1 MKSQNLSVKRLF
13 GRVAIGFALSMSG
26 ITIALFLV
34 TKQTAVLLTGGALL
48 LCALVGI
55 FVLTQAF
62 GKRLSQFTADLC
74 QTLDHMI
81 AGNEAPQR
89 PEDSETQ
96 LARIGHRLARLYQIM
111 QENRRRVDEER
122 QELQTLVSDI
132 SHQVKTPVS
141 NLKMATDTLLE
152 KPMTEAER
160 TDFIR
165 GIRSQTDKLDF
176 LFQALVKT
184 SRLET
189 GVIQLDKKPG
199 RLFDTVA
206 QAMSGIVYAAEK
218 KEIAVSVD
226 CPEDLTVSH
235 DSKWTSEALFN
246 LLDNAVK
253 YTPAGGKIS
262 VSVVLWEMYM
272 EIKVADTGKGISE
285 SNQAAIFRRFYRE
298 EEVHEQQGV
307 GIGLYLA
314 REIVTR
320 QGGYI
325 KVVSEPG
332 KGSEF
337 SIMLPTKWNAADGHF
352 RLPAVN
358 FFEMSERCNIS
369 PRFSMKFFGRCNIS
383 RTFGFYNTLIK
394 YGGDT
399 TMTWPFEND
408 TSAITKKLAQR
419 SFKANKLRN
428 IVAVIAI
435 VLTSMLFTSVTTLCV
450 GAIQSIQTT
459 ILQIRG
465 TSPSTGTS
473 VNWIAIIAAL
483 FFIMI
488 FVITGY
494 LLIRNIFE
502 ISVVQEIKK
511 YGLLRTIGTTEKQI
525 KRIVYKQ
532 AFWLSIIAI
541 SIGLILGYIVGI
553 LMLPWILNFMK
564 GEYHNLSVNL
574 SFNPIIFVVAG
585 IFSAITVWVSIKKPF
600 KIAATI
606 SPIEA
611 TRYYEKDNYH
621 SANKNR
627 LSFKNR
633 ITEMAWRNL
642 RRNSKRTIFIVLSM
656 ILCIILL
663 NSAIAIGNSVDVKK
677 YVSSVTSFDFVVASP
692 NTFSNVQGFR
702 FKDDSVSNEIISD
715 IENNIPVLN
724 GSRIYKNTLDDV
736 SVTYDYGS
744 LVTEV
749 LDEYTEDNH
758 LIRSG
763 MVDGRTYPVKLGVD
777 YRPLCNIYGVEKSI
791 LPKLNFIEGETDIQQ
806 LTSYLE
812 SGNYVIEISAINPNE
827 SPEFLCPLNQEVTI
841 YKDGLPYKTV
851 SVIARAVVDFS
862 LVESP
867 GKNVG
872 YTDVGGD
879 RPIFYMSNEMFV
891 ELYNNPAIMS
901 YVFDVEK
908 EHFLPATE
916 YINSLPTV
924 EYASSETLAQTM
936 NGLKQTIFII
946 GGLIGFLLGSIG
958 LVNFSNIIIT
968 GIINRQREFATLE
981 SIGMTKKQINKL
993 TVLEGLFYA
1002 FLICVMGL
1010 PLSLIVANTILPTF
1024 FNQPDLWLFTIQP
1037 TIFPLILE
1045 GIVICVVAIIVPH
1058 VSFRYFRKTSI
1069 VARLRVV
1076 E

>member
-1 MKSQNLSVKRLF
+1 
-13 GRVAIGFALSMSG
+13 
-26 ITIALFLV
+26 
-34 TKQTAVLLTGGALL
+34 
-48 LCALVGI
+48 
-55 FVLTQAF
+55 
-62 GKRLSQFTADLC
+62 
-74 QTLDHMI
+74 
-81 AGNEAPQR
+81 
-89 PEDSETQ
+89 
-96 LARIGHRLARLYQIM
+96 
-111 QENRRRVDEER
+111 
-122 QELQTLVSDI
+122 
-132 SHQVKTPVS
+132 
-141 NLKMATDTLLE
+141 
-152 KPMTEAER
+152 
-160 TDFIR
+160 
-165 GIRSQTDKLDF
+165 
-176 LFQALVKT
+176 
-184 SRLET
+184 
-189 GVIQLDKKPG
+189 
-199 RLFDTVA
+199 
-206 QAMSGIVYAAEK
+206 
-218 KEIAVSVD
+218 
-226 CPEDLTVSH
+226 
-235 DSKWTSEALFN
+235 
-246 LLDNAVK
+246 
-253 YTPAGGKIS
+253 
-262 VSVVLWEMYM
+262 
-272 EIKVADTGKGISE
+272 
-285 SNQAAIFRRFYRE
+285 
-298 EEVHEQQGV
+298 
-307 GIGLYLA
+307 
-314 REIVTR
+314 
-320 QGGYI
+320 
-325 KVVSEPG
+325 
-332 KGSEF
+332 
-337 SIMLPTKWNAADGHF
+337 
-352 RLPAVN
+352 
-358 FFEMSERCNIS
+358 
-369 PRFSMKFFGRCNIS
+369 
-383 RTFGFYNTLIK
+383 
-394 YGGDT
+394 
-399 TMTWPFEND
+399 MTWPFEND

-532 AFWLSIIAI
+532 AFWLSIIGI

-879 RPIFYMSNEMFV
+879 CPIFYMSNEMFV

-901 YVFDVEK
+901 YEK
-908 EHFLPATE
+908 NKKGESYCKTNNVIKKEKLLLKRNHRLTNIRKNYLNQTTSEIVSRKPRFICIEDLNVSGMMKNRHLSKAVQNQGFFEFRKQLE
-916 YINSLPTV
+916 YKCSD
-924 EYASSETLAQTM
+924 
-936 NGLKQTIFII
+936 K
-946 GGLIGFLLGSIG
+946 
-958 LVNFSNIIIT
+958 
-968 GIINRQREFATLE
+968 GIQ
-981 SIGMTKKQINKL
+981 
-993 TVLEGLFYA
+993 
-1002 FLICVMGL
+1002 
-1010 PLSLIVANTILPTF
+1010 LIVADRFYPSSKLCSCCGNIKK
-1024 FNQPDLWLFTIQP
+1024 DLKLSDRIYKCDC
-1037 TIFPLILE
+1037 
-1045 GIVICVVAIIVPH
+1045 GNVIDRDFQASINLKAYGERVA
-1058 VSFRYFRKTSI
+1058 S
-1069 VARLRVV
+1069 
-1076 E
+1076 

>member
-1 MKSQNLSVKRLF
+1 MQQPDDEPEQHGGAGRQTERDDTLPCALTGEIRLEPKAVTLYADVLLDQSQQIVGKRHFGAEQLGGGAGLVGGHSPEDVQPGHPHRTQQVAPQPACVAQHAPGKCHRVIGQQLHSGVDARRDAERQTALF
-13 GRVAIGFALSMSG
+13 RAALSIGAFSG
-26 ITIALFLV
+26 
-34 TKQTAVLLTGGALL
+34 
-48 LCALVGI
+48 
-55 FVLTQAF
+55 
-62 GKRLSQFTADLC
+62 
-74 QTLDHMI
+74 
-81 AGNEAPQR
+81 
-89 PEDSETQ
+89 
-96 LARIGHRLARLYQIM
+96 
-111 QENRRRVDEER
+111 
-122 QELQTLVSDI
+122 
-132 SHQVKTPVS
+132 
-141 NLKMATDTLLE
+141 DT
-152 KPMTEAER
+152 
-160 TDFIR
+160 
-165 GIRSQTDKLDF
+165 
-176 LFQALVKT
+176 V
-184 SRLET
+184 SRLRRF
-189 GVIQLDKKPG
+189 GLSLRRGLPGDGLCGLCGGLVRLDVHGDG
-199 RLFDTVA
+199 RLF
-206 QAMSGIVYAAEK
+206 
-218 KEIAVSVD
+218 AV
-226 CPEDLTVSH
+226 
-235 DSKWTSEALFN
+235 
-246 LLDNAVK
+246 
-253 YTPAGGKIS
+253 
-262 VSVVLWEMYM
+262 
-272 EIKVADTGKGISE
+272 
-285 SNQAAIFRRFYRE
+285 RRLA
-298 EEVHEQQGV
+298 H
-307 GIGLYLA
+307 GL
-314 REIVTR
+314 
-320 QGGYI
+320 
-325 KVVSEPG
+325 P
-332 KGSEF
+332 
-337 SIMLPTKWNAADGHF
+337 
-352 RLPAVN
+352 
-358 FFEMSERCNIS
+358 
-369 PRFSMKFFGRCNIS
+369 GRC
-383 RTFGFYNTLIK
+383 
-394 YGGDT
+394 
-399 TMTWPFEND
+399 
-408 TSAITKKLAQR
+408 
-419 SFKANKLRN
+419 
-428 IVAVIAI
+428 
-435 VLTSMLFTSVTTLCV
+435 
-450 GAIQSIQTT
+450 
-459 ILQIRG
+459 
-465 TSPSTGTS
+465 
-473 VNWIAIIAAL
+473 
-483 FFIMI
+483 
-488 FVITGY
+488 Y

-532 AFWLSIIAI
+532 AFWLSIIGI

-724 GSRIYKNTLDDV
+724 GSRIYKNTLDDL

-879 RPIFYMSNEMFV
+879 CPIFYMSNEMFV

-1069 VARLRVV
+1069 VCKSFFFR
-1076 E
+1076 

>member
-1 MKSQNLSVKRLF
+1 
-13 GRVAIGFALSMSG
+13 
-26 ITIALFLV
+26 
-34 TKQTAVLLTGGALL
+34 
-48 LCALVGI
+48 
-55 FVLTQAF
+55 
-62 GKRLSQFTADLC
+62 
-74 QTLDHMI
+74 
-81 AGNEAPQR
+81 
-89 PEDSETQ
+89 
-96 LARIGHRLARLYQIM
+96 
-111 QENRRRVDEER
+111 
-122 QELQTLVSDI
+122 
-132 SHQVKTPVS
+132 
-141 NLKMATDTLLE
+141 
-152 KPMTEAER
+152 
-160 TDFIR
+160 
-165 GIRSQTDKLDF
+165 
-176 LFQALVKT
+176 
-184 SRLET
+184 
-189 GVIQLDKKPG
+189 
-199 RLFDTVA
+199 
-206 QAMSGIVYAAEK
+206 
-218 KEIAVSVD
+218 
-226 CPEDLTVSH
+226 
-235 DSKWTSEALFN
+235 
-246 LLDNAVK
+246 
-253 YTPAGGKIS
+253 
-262 VSVVLWEMYM
+262 
-272 EIKVADTGKGISE
+272 
-285 SNQAAIFRRFYRE
+285 
-298 EEVHEQQGV
+298 
-307 GIGLYLA
+307 
-314 REIVTR
+314 
-320 QGGYI
+320 
-325 KVVSEPG
+325 
-332 KGSEF
+332 
-337 SIMLPTKWNAADGHF
+337 
-352 RLPAVN
+352 
-358 FFEMSERCNIS
+358 
-369 PRFSMKFFGRCNIS
+369 
-383 RTFGFYNTLIK
+383 
-394 YGGDT
+394 
-399 TMTWPFEND
+399 MTWPFEND

-511 YGLLRTIGTTEKQI
+511 
-525 KRIVYKQ
+525 
-532 AFWLSIIAI
+532 
-541 SIGLILGYIVGI
+541 
-553 LMLPWILNFMK
+553 
-564 GEYHNLSVNL
+564 
-574 SFNPIIFVVAG
+574 
-585 IFSAITVWVSIKKPF
+585 
-600 KIAATI
+600 
-606 SPIEA
+606 
-611 TRYYEKDNYH
+611 
-621 SANKNR
+621 
-627 LSFKNR
+627 
-633 ITEMAWRNL
+633 
-642 RRNSKRTIFIVLSM
+642 
-656 ILCIILL
+656 
-663 NSAIAIGNSVDVKK
+663 
-677 YVSSVTSFDFVVASP
+677 
-692 NTFSNVQGFR
+692 
-702 FKDDSVSNEIISD
+702 
-715 IENNIPVLN
+715 
-724 GSRIYKNTLDDV
+724 
-736 SVTYDYGS
+736 YDYGS

-879 RPIFYMSNEMFV
+879 CPIFYMSNEMFV

>member
-1 MKSQNLSVKRLF
+1 
-13 GRVAIGFALSMSG
+13 
-26 ITIALFLV
+26 
-34 TKQTAVLLTGGALL
+34 
-48 LCALVGI
+48 
-55 FVLTQAF
+55 
-62 GKRLSQFTADLC
+62 
-74 QTLDHMI
+74 
-81 AGNEAPQR
+81 
-89 PEDSETQ
+89 
-96 LARIGHRLARLYQIM
+96 
-111 QENRRRVDEER
+111 
-122 QELQTLVSDI
+122 
-132 SHQVKTPVS
+132 
-141 NLKMATDTLLE
+141 
-152 KPMTEAER
+152 
-160 TDFIR
+160 
-165 GIRSQTDKLDF
+165 
-176 LFQALVKT
+176 
-184 SRLET
+184 
-189 GVIQLDKKPG
+189 
-199 RLFDTVA
+199 
-206 QAMSGIVYAAEK
+206 
-218 KEIAVSVD
+218 
-226 CPEDLTVSH
+226 
-235 DSKWTSEALFN
+235 
-246 LLDNAVK
+246 
-253 YTPAGGKIS
+253 
-262 VSVVLWEMYM
+262 
-272 EIKVADTGKGISE
+272 
-285 SNQAAIFRRFYRE
+285 
-298 EEVHEQQGV
+298 
-307 GIGLYLA
+307 
-314 REIVTR
+314 
-320 QGGYI
+320 
-325 KVVSEPG
+325 
-332 KGSEF
+332 
-337 SIMLPTKWNAADGHF
+337 
-352 RLPAVN
+352 
-358 FFEMSERCNIS
+358 
-369 PRFSMKFFGRCNIS
+369 
-383 RTFGFYNTLIK
+383 
-394 YGGDT
+394 
-399 TMTWPFEND
+399 MTWPFEND

-532 AFWLSIIAI
+532 AFWLSIIGI

-758 LIRSG
+758 LIMIGLYSGLRREEILALQWDCVFLDESTPYISVRRAWRAEHNRPVISTVLKTKAAKRDIPIPKCLVDCLREAKANSISEYVIADSEGQPLSYSQFTRVWQYVVVRSAKE
-763 MVDGRTYPVKLGVD
+763 RTYYKYVNGQSIKYTVKPTLGTTQRNNPKIRYTLNFDVTPHLLRHTYITNLLYAGVD
-777 YRPLCNIYGVEKSI
+777 PKTVQYLAGHENSKTTMDIYARVKYN
-791 LPKLNFIEGETDIQQ
+791 K
-806 LTSYLE
+806 
-812 SGNYVIEISAINPNE
+812 
-827 SPEFLCPLNQEVTI
+827 PEELFEVVNDALNQE
-841 YKDGLPYKTV
+841 
-851 SVIARAVVDFS
+851 
-862 LVESP
+862 
-867 GKNVG
+867 N
-872 YTDVGGD
+872 
-879 RPIFYMSNEMFV
+879 
-891 ELYNNPAIMS
+891 
-901 YVFDVEK
+901 FDEK
-908 EHFLPATE
+908 
-916 YINSLPTV
+916 
-924 EYASSETLAQTM
+924 
-936 NGLKQTIFII
+936 
-946 GGLIGFLLGSIG
+946 
-958 LVNFSNIIIT
+958 
-968 GIINRQREFATLE
+968 
-981 SIGMTKKQINKL
+981 
-993 TVLEGLFYA
+993 
-1002 FLICVMGL
+1002 
-1010 PLSLIVANTILPTF
+1010 SLISMVK
-1024 FNQPDLWLFTIQP
+1024 
-1037 TIFPLILE
+1037 E
-1045 GIVICVVAIIVPH
+1045 
-1058 VSFRYFRKTSI
+1058 
-1069 VARLRVV
+1069 
-1076 E
+1076 